1 MSDKSLSGIDLGGR
15 ANRDEAEPSDIRT
28 LLDEYEV
35 ERISELSDKQMME
48 LAGQLDEDEK
58 LEGIKQRPEE
68 GEKGSGIVRKVAR
81 LRARLQKQE
90 VFQEQLEELQT
101 VADNTEIFRR
111 ISATLSS
118 VDQKLEANNE
128 LLADLVESTARGAS
142 LSVKDSERIKIATAD
157 TTRDVVDDTDVTTSS
172 VIVKAS
178 IQNSGSIFIGAQ
190 EVEVGSGYELEPG
203 ETQTFPV
210 DVVAENFKLSAES
223 KGDTYSYVS
232 LGLSQ

>member
-1 MSDKSLSGIDLGGR
+1 MSDESLSGIDLGGR
-15 ANRDEAEPSDIRT
+15 ANRDEAEPPDIRT

-35 ERISELSDKQMME
+35 ERISDLSDRQMIE
-48 LAGQLDEDEK
+48 LAEQLDGDEE

-68 GEKGSGIVRKVAR
+68 GEKGSGIVRRVAR
-81 LRARLQKQE
+81 LRARLRRQE

-101 VADNTEIFRR
+101 VANNTDLFRR

-118 VDQKLEANNE
+118 VDEKLEANNE
-128 LLADLVESTARGAS
+128 LLADLVESTARGES
-142 LSVKDSERIKIATAD
+142 LTVKESEKIDITAAD
-157 TTRDVVDDTDVTTSS
+157 ITRDVVDDTDVTTSS

-178 IQNSGSIFIGAQ
+178 TQNSGSIFIGGQ

-210 DVVAENFKLSAES
+210 DVVGENFKLSAES

-232 LGLSQ
+232 LGLGQ